1 MSEDR
6 ILKLQQLAQQ
16 LYGPNCDNQI
26 KEFFDEVKNYY
37 LTNIDKFH
45 ELFHYLLT
53 TNSKHFKFWLVDML
67 IQIITQKYGN
77 MSKATKDSFRQS
89 LLNIFNSNFE
99 KIFDEPFVINKYCVL
114 FNKFI
119 FYDFPENNNTIF
131 NDIFSNIF
139 NTGEFTQKLS
149 KLFLLLQI
157 FDYFNEEYIQF
168 KHTYNKI
175 QQERSKIIKDYL
187 RENTITNLL
196 NIIKQILENEEN
208 IPNEKI
214 IKKSIVIISQLID
227 WVPLEFFVDVFKIIL
242 TKLIKK
248 YKYYKEC
255 CDVLYMIVKK
265 GMEPKLKRN
274 ILVQI
279 ALKFLIKNILDDNR
293 KTDSNTLE
301 RIANII
307 DLIGNFII
315 EYFNYIE
322 ELFKKNNNNCNNIM
336 DDIKESCKWSCDAL
350 RTYFFFFE
358 KIIYF
363 NDQINYTEALILSKS
378 LNSIVLYLKSNDA
391 ILNNNSYVM
400 DSFKNIFNT
409 ITKNL
414 KIPENQYYFDED
426 LYELQNEEEFF
437 KLRSEFRN
445 IYKNIYNINILKE
458 YIIDSV
464 INYLRNLLHIKNE
477 QEIYKINVNN
487 INKYD
492 IEFCLYLLNILQEEF
507 KISDLNNNNNNI
519 QGKIIGI
526 YNILFSFPFTKID
539 NADYILL
546 SYYDTINKGMEIIIN
561 NKDAISYIIELY
573 ISNRGLFY
581 NGKEFYQKKIV
592 NYFDK
597 FLSKIN
603 SKNKSK
609 LDLDFDILFQTI
621 NKFLNQLLDF
631 IKKTNNFENLKKYT
645 LLFHSYGVIITY
657 VNDLE
662 KKNNNFITAL
672 KLFDYMIKGLYYDNN
687 SQLNEIICELI
698 LGCFIQF
705 IEAFGTKIKSNEI
718 KKILNDFFNN
728 FINNYCN
735 KMINNKNSSLLI
747 KYIYFMQKLVI
758 LLGEDSLKYLDSF
771 FQNNI
776 FLNYDTFCDYIK
788 LLQNMINNL
797 KKNSKI
803 LVKNTFNTFFQF
815 IYQFIQKYQ
824 FPKDDISEENKI
836 VVNKLLEF
844 IKTFNCM
851 TLYIPE
857 VFFENNGID
866 NLNFVDLIRFILD
879 IGKNVFE
886 TEQRRTTIIPI
897 QKLCDF
903 FRKNKTSF
911 EKQQSFSNILVD
923 ILNGLFIIYSKMN
936 KEDKKFISC
945 TVEIAKC
952 HLFMNE
958 FGPLYNN
965 YLLKYLSKE
974 EVNQFIELIK
984 KVDYKNK
991 INPSEY
997 LLLAFDHITRKLLT

>member
-6 ILKLQQLAQQ
+6 IAKLQQLAPQ
-16 LYGPNCDNQI
+16 LYGPNCDTQI
-26 KEFFDEVKNYY
+26 KQYFDEMKNYY
-37 LTNIDKFH
+37 LTNTDKFH

-99 KIFDEPFVINKYCVL
+99 KIFDEPFVTNKYCVL

-139 NTGEFTQKLS
+139 NTQEFNQKLS

-157 FDYFNEEYIQF
+157 FEYFNEEYIQF

-187 RENTITNLL
+187 RLNTITNLL
-196 NIIKQILENEEN
+196 QIIKQILENEEN

-214 IKKSIVIISQLID
+214 IKKSLVIISQLID
-227 WVPLEFFVDVFKIIL
+227 WIPLEFFIDVFKIIL

-265 GMEPKLKRN
+265 GMEPKLKRD
-274 ILVQI
+274 ILDQI

-315 EYFNYIE
+315 EYFNYIV
-322 ELFKKNNNNCNNIM
+322 ELIKNNNNNRNNIM
-336 DDIKESCKWSCDAL
+336 DDIKESFNWSCDAL
-350 RTYFFFFE
+350 RYYFYFFE

-363 NDQINYTEALILSKS
+363 NNQINYTEALILSKS
-378 LNSIVLYLKSNDA
+378 LNSIVLYLKSNDT
-391 ILNNNSYVM
+391 ILNNNTYVM
-400 DSFKNIFNT
+400 DSFKNIFNV
-409 ITKNL
+409 INKNL

-426 LYELQNEEEFF
+426 LYELQNEEDFF

-507 KISDLNNNNNNI
+507 KISDLNNNNNI
-519 QGKIIGI
+519 QRKIIGI

-573 ISNRGLFY
+573 ISTRGLFY

-592 NYFDK
+592 SYFDK
-597 FLSKIN
+597 FLSKLI
-603 SKNKSK
+603 SKNKIK
-609 LDLDFDILFQTI
+609 VNLDFDILFQEI

-657 VNDLE
+657 MNDLE

-672 KLFDYMIKGLYYDNN
+672 KLFDYMIKGLYYNNN

-705 IEAFGTKIKSNEI
+705 IEAFGAKIKSNEI
-718 KKILNDFFNN
+718 KKILIDFFNN

-735 KMINNKNSSLLI
+735 KIINNKNSSLLL

-776 FLNYDTFCDYIK
+776 SLNYNTFCDYIK

-803 LVKNTFNTFFQF
+803 LVKKTFNTFFQY

-836 VVNKLLEF
+836 VVNKLLDF

-857 VFFENNGID
+857 IFFENNGID

-886 TEQRRTTIIPI
+886 TEQRKTIITPI
-897 QKLCDF
+897 QNLCDF
-903 FRKNKTSF
+903 FRKNKNSF
-911 EKQQSFSNILVD
+911 EKQQFFANILVD
-923 ILNGLFIIYSKMN
+923 ILNGLFIIYSKIN
-936 KEDKKFISC
+936 KEDKIFISC

-984 KVDYKNK
+984 KVDYKKK
-991 INPSEY
+991 IKPSEY